1 MVYNIRYSC
10 PGIFHRI
17 LLKFRLIWGLF
28 KKYFIN
34 LISCVSKRVVMSL
47 IKYIERLRR
56 IDSLICMMATGTPEE
71 FAEKLGIR
79 RSTLFQSLQEM
90 REMGVNI
97 KYSCIRQS
105 YYYTDNR
112 RIKIKL
118 ENIFPEKSDLDK
130 VSINREY

>member
-1 MVYNIRYSC
+1 
-10 PGIFHRI
+10 
-17 LLKFRLIWGLF
+17 
-28 KKYFIN
+28 
-34 LISCVSKRVVMSL
+34 MSL

-56 IDSLICMMATGTPEE
+56 MDSLISMMATGTPEE

-118 ENIFPEKSDLDK
+118 ENIFPERNDAEKITIS
-130 VSINREY
+130 